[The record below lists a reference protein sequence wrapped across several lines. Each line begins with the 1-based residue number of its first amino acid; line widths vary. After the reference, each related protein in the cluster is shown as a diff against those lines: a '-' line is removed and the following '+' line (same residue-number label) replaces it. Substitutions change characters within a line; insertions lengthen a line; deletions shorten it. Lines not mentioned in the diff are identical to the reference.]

1 MARHSDGTQWLWIAG
16 LGAVAYYLYQ
26 QSQANAGASAAGTPF
41 YSTTPTPLSI
51 YPEFAYTA
59 QTSMA
64 TTPAQKASTA
74 VITPINYFTS
84 VQEQEQAALL
94 TQCAGGYPGCTPM
107 LGDTQL
113 GL

>member
-1 MARHSDGTQWLWIAG
+1 MAKKTDIPWMWVAVG
-16 LGAVAYYLYQ
+16 GALAYFLYQ
-26 QSQANAGASAAGTPF
+26 RSQSGGGASAAGIPF

-51 YPEFAYTA
+51 YPEYAYTA

-64 TTPAQKASTA
+64 STPSQKATTSVVPQSMT
-74 VITPINYFTS
+74 TWSS

-94 TQCAGGYPGCTPM
+94 TQCAGAYPGCTPM

-113 GL
+113 GF